1 MADLITI
8 LIILLAVGGA
18 SWYLY
23 KAKKRGQTCV
33 GCPHSKQCSRYQCNN
48 NKK

>member
-33 GCPHSKQCSRYQCNN
+33 GCPYSKQCSRSQCNN